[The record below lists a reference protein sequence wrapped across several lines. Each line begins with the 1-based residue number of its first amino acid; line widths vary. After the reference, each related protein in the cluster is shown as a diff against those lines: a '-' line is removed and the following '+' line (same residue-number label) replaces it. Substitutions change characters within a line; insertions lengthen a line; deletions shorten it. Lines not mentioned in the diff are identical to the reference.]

1 MSDVGSGDEPRGE
14 MPTLR
19 LDSAAPLGVIADTHG
34 LLRDEAL
41 ALLTD
46 CPQLIHLG
54 DVGDPEIL
62 TRLAARGPLHAVRGN
77 IDREGVCAALP
88 THLQL
93 IVNGQSLQLVHDIA
107 DCDERLACAAI
118 LHAHSHKPRQTWRDV
133 EGRRQLLFN
142 PGAAGRRRFRLPLTL
157 GKLWVTP
164 EGLRSAIIHLP
175 L

>member
-54 DVGDPEIL
+54 DVGDPEVL

-93 IVNGQSLQLVHDIA
+93 IVNGQPLQLVHDIA